1 MGTSWWMLDLVSL
14 DRVILISLRAE
25 FGIVLIM

>member
-14 DRVILISLRAE
+14 DRVILISLRAVL
-25 FGIVLIM
+25 GIVSIV